1 MSSQGE
7 TFCLKNSSKLNV
19 LHKTKL
25 VGFDVATASALNLTN
40 VFSSGSPSSIMPSK
54 VRSSDPEQLKQHF
67 RFKSHFLWCWG
78 LDEAGIWQFPQDNDD
93 ALDEHLDVYDDA
105 YEHHDWQEKISIS
118 AGGAL
123 AFDTVNLLINTF
135 SSLVRW
141 SMDITLCKKMNWFFN
156 NVCPSGKKAVC
167 SRRGKEKEAVSQSGS
182 SFILSTVIIIN
193 LIIKLSSTWS
203 LSYNCFIKGAE
214 IWAKWTNQPPG
225 NLARESYRWFL
236 IW

>member
-1 MSSQGE
+1 M
-7 TFCLKNSSKLNV
+7 L
-19 LHKTKL
+19 
-25 VGFDVATASALNLTN
+25 
-40 VFSSGSPSSIMPSK
+40 SK
-54 VRSSDPEQLKQHF
+54 VRSRNPGQLKQHF
-67 RFKSHFLWCWG
+67 RLKSIFCGTGDWMKPEPEKWAEFG
-78 LDEAGIWQFPQDNDD
+78 TIWQFPQDNDN
-93 ALDEHLDVYDDA
+93 ALDDHLDVYDDA

-141 SMDITLCKKMNWFFN
+141 SMDITLCKKKMNWFFN

-167 SRRGKEKEAVSQSGS
+167 SRRGKEKEAASQSGS

-225 NLARESYRWFL
+225 NLARESYRWL
-236 IW
+236 WLW